1 MMPKP
6 EPVET
11 IACEL
16 CMKEIPKS
24 EANVAEAAD
33 YLLYFCGLDCYD
45 AWQQEPR
52 KDGTLPAQ

>member
-1 MMPKP
+1 MTPKP

-16 CMKEIPKS
+16 CMKEIPRS
-24 EANVAEAAD
+24 EATVAEAAD

-45 AWQQEPR
+45 AWQKEAHENDTP
-52 KDGTLPAQ
+52 PAP

>member
-1 MMPKP
+1 MTNKP

-24 EANVAEAAD
+24 EATVAEAAD

-45 AWQQEPR
+45 AWQKEALEDDAIPPR
-52 KDGTLPAQ
+52 